1 MSVFQS
7 LLLGLVQGITEFL
20 PVSSSGHLVVF
31 RDVLGIDGIPL
42 FYDVLLHIAT
52 LIVVCFVFR
61 RRIWELIRA
70 LYRAASKR
78 VPFGEEEA
86 HRDHM
91 RTAGMIVIA
100 TVFTGA
106 VGLSVSRFLPAMPV
120 TGVYALFLVT
130 SAILIIGRIFQRPT
144 GSISLSPVRS
154 AVLGISQGL
163 GTLPGISRSGITIST
178 ALVSG
183 ADRQRAGE
191 ISFLISI
198 PAIVGALLLEL
209 AAAETITAA
218 VSAEALAAG
227 FLAALVSGFAA
238 LKLLLYLI
246 RGGKLYLFC
255 FYLIPLGLWGLL
267 VR

>member
-1 MSVFQS
+1 MSVLQS
-7 LLLGLVQGITEFL
+7 LILGLVQGVTEFL
-20 PVSSSGHLVVF
+20 PVSSSGHLAVF
-31 RDVLGIDGIPL
+31 RDVLQIDGIPL
-42 FYDVLLHIAT
+42 LYDVLLHIAT
-52 LIVVCFVFR
+52 LIAVCFVFR

-70 LYRAASKR
+70 LYQAVSKS
-78 VPFGEEEA
+78 VPLGEEDI
-86 HRDHM
+86 HRSHM
-91 RTAGMIVIA
+91 RTVRMIVIA

-106 VGLSVSRFLPAMPV
+106 VGLAVSRVQPAMPI

-130 SAILIIGRIFQRPT
+130 SAILIIGRVFQRPV
-144 GSISLSPVRS
+144 GSIHLSPVKS

-183 ADRQRAGE
+183 ADRRRAGE

-198 PAIVGALLLEL
+198 PAIIGALILEL

-227 FLAALVSGFAA
+227 FIAALVSGFAS

-255 FYLIPLGLWGLL
+255 FYLIPLGLYGLL
-267 VR
+267 FR